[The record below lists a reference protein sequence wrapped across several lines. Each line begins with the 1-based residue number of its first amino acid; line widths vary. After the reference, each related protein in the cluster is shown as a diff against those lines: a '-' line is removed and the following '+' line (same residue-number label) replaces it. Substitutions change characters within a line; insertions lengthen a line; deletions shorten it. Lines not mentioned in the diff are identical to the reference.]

1 MGGKPLPRASRF
13 GSRGKCGVALHKTR
27 AKPSRTQQRE
37 GRDGAEEA
45 GGRRDPRGGDGVNL
59 QRPRPAGGPVTRP
72 RRKMEAALPTCSR
85 ERGLT
90 PPGLRSLLPTPAAR
104 RPGPSPSSPGVAA
117 HGPKAGRAGYRL
129 TARRNPR
136 ATRPRSPGRPPLPG
150 PRAAEPP
157 TAPPL
162 TRYEN
167 FISAAARVPPRR
179 RPAPPTGPEHAL
191 PGLAAAPRH
200 SALRRPGGAVPPE
213 PEPRLQ
219 APPPPR
225 PEAEPSAPA
234 TPTAPPP
241 GGAQPVGHAPTR
253 PEAEPHP
260 GPRTRLAEQG
270 WGSCPVGQHSRG
282 RRPEGSRP
290 EEVRRSDSTLT

>member
-129 TARRNPR
+129 TARRDPR

-167 FISAAARVPPRR
+167 FIAAAARVPPRR
-179 RPAPPTGPEHAL
+179 RPAHRPRARTSGTGRR
-191 PGLAAAPRH
+191 AAPQRPQET
-200 SALRRPGGAVPPE
+200 RRGGAARDRKSV
-213 PEPRLQ
+213 
-219 APPPPR
+219 
-225 PEAEPSAPA
+225 
-234 TPTAPPP
+234 
-241 GGAQPVGHAPTR
+241 V
-253 PEAEPHP
+253 
-260 GPRTRLAEQG
+260 
-270 WGSCPVGQHSRG
+270 
-282 RRPEGSRP
+282 
-290 EEVRRSDSTLT
+290 